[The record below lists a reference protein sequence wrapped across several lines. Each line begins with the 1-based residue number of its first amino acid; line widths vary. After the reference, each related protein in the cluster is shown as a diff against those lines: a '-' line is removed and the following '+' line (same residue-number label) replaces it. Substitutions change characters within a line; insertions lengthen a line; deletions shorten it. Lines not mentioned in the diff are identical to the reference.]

1 MIRDAFINNMSS
13 NEIRT
18 RLLEHS
24 VISLQE
30 TVNKAMALNSAKE
43 NAKLYTKSDPII
55 NSNATF
61 AGNGDIR
68 VLIALRETPRVITV
82 GK

>member
-55 NSNATF
+55 NSVSA
-61 AGNGDIR
+61 ADWD
-68 VLIALRETPRVITV
+68 
-82 GK
+82 